1 MRKESI
7 KEHID
12 RKILKNLSEMGYDG
26 MRSELLDVISRFNTN
41 IIEPPVEETEQSIE
55 KIVDTRSRYMSFYI
69 FFARKRIIDLYKIEA
84 RDWYGWDGLK
94 KFKALILKDKL
105 SR

>member
-26 MRSELLDVISRFNTN
+26 MRSELLDVISRFNSN
-41 IIEPPVEETEQSIE
+41 IIEPPVEQTEQSIE

-69 FFARKRIIDLYKIEA
+69 FFARRRVIDLYKIES
-84 RDWYGWDGLK
+84 RDWYGWDGIK